1 MEGLAALGDFAEST
15 TVVTR
20 GYPASALAAASSL
33 TTTQQH
39 HAPDPHS
46 LDLAAGPAQAW
57 NTFTF
62 WEYLFN
68 IFLVDNIEKE
78 CSSIVG

>member
-1 MEGLAALGDFAEST
+1 MVSNVKNVDTQLLTKLFEYFHNLLLEGLAALGDFAEST

-20 GYPASALAAASSL
+20 GYPAPALAAASSL

-46 LDLAAGPAQAW
+46 LALAAGPAQA
-57 NTFTF
+57 
-62 WEYLFN
+62 
-68 IFLVDNIEKE
+68 
-78 CSSIVG
+78 